1 MEERPLCRKAFADL
15 GVGDGKALYELLY
28 KRLPGE
34 HGSKN
39 KRARLMSTALLPCAD
54 AVGTPD
60 DPSDDDQI
68 ACAIAMPSRHDKQ
81 TVFEKVE
88 KLEKQVNA
96 FTRAAKKRQLNHEH
110 KSRDKK
116 HCIEPRN
123 AGQVAFIDDSMSA
136 DCKSAG
142 LEFHFAMRGCE
153 IHPQDR
159 GYWQPVNVRKQK
171 ILKELAM
178 KAWGGQVW
186 EMLKAEAVTEILA
199 CKQPL
204 KIY

>member
-1 MEERPLCRKAFADL
+1 
-15 GVGDGKALYELLY
+15 
-28 KRLPGE
+28 
-34 HGSKN
+34 
-39 KRARLMSTALLPCAD
+39 MSTALLPCAD

-88 KLEKQVNA
+88 KLEKQGNA
-96 FTRAAKKRQLNHEH
+96 FTRAAKKRHLDHDA
-110 KSRDKK
+110 KSRDKR
-116 HCIEPRN
+116 HCTKPRY
-123 AGQVAFIDDSMSA
+123 AGQVVFIDDSMSA
-136 DCKSAG
+136 DCKTAG
-142 LEFHFAMRGCE
+142 LEFHFAMSARLTGRRC
-153 IHPQDR
+153 DNG
-159 GYWQPVNVRKQK
+159 GYWQPANVRKQK

-199 CKQPL
+199 VKGCG

>member
-1 MEERPLCRKAFADL
+1 MLSRKAFADL

-28 KRLPGE
+28 KRLPGK

-39 KRARLMSTALLPCAD
+39 KRSRLMSTALLPCAD

-96 FTRAAKKRQLNHEH
+96 FARCAKKRHLDHTA
-110 KSRDKK
+110 KSTDKRY
-116 HCIEPRN
+116 CIKPRY
-123 AGQVAFIDDSMSA
+123 AGQVALIDDSMSA
-136 DCKSAG
+136 DCKTAG
-142 LEFHFAMRGCE
+142 LEFHFALRGCGGKQC
-153 IHPQDR
+153 HRDAG
-159 GYWQPVNVRKQK
+159 GYWQPANVRKQK

-186 EMLKAEAVTEILA
+186 EMLKAEAATEILA

>member
-1 MEERPLCRKAFADL
+1 
-15 GVGDGKALYELLY
+15 
-28 KRLPGE
+28 
-34 HGSKN
+34 
-39 KRARLMSTALLPCAD
+39 MSTALLPCAD

-60 DPSDDDQI
+60 DPSDG
-68 ACAIAMPSRHDKQ
+68 AIAMPSRHDKQ
-81 TVFEKVE
+81 TVFEKIE

-96 FTRAAKKRQLNHEH
+96 FTAARKKRQLNHER

-116 HCIEPRN
+116 HCTERRYPE
-123 AGQVAFIDDSMSA
+123 QVTFIDGSMSA
-136 DCKSAG
+136 DCKTAG
-142 LEFHFAMRGCE
+142 LAFHFAVRGCE
-153 IHPQDR
+153 MTGEKNAANADS
-159 GYWQPVNVRKQK
+159 YWQPINVRKQK

>member
-1 MEERPLCRKAFADL
+1 M

-116 HCIEPRN
+116 HCTEQRYP
-123 AGQVAFIDDSMSA
+123 GQVAFIDDSMSA
-136 DCKSAG
+136 DCKTAG
-142 LEFHFAMRGCE
+142 LEFHFAVRGCVQHE
-153 IHPQDR
+153 QSNR

>member
-1 MEERPLCRKAFADL
+1 
-15 GVGDGKALYELLY
+15 
-28 KRLPGE
+28 
-34 HGSKN
+34 
-39 KRARLMSTALLPCAD
+39 MSALLPCAD
-54 AVGTPD
+54 AVGTSD

-96 FTRAAKKRQLNHEH
+96 FARCAKKRQLDHVA
-110 KSRDKK
+110 KSTDKRY
-116 HCIEPRN
+116 CIKPRN
-123 AGQVAFIDDSMSA
+123 AGQVALIDDSMSA
-136 DCKSAG
+136 DCKTAG
-142 LEFHFAMRGCE
+142 LEFHFALRGCGGKQC
-153 IHPQDR
+153 HRDAG
-159 GYWQPVNVRKQK
+159 GYWQPANVRKQK